1 MPLSFFCG
9 PGTLFL
15 QQGLQTLGIVG
26 GDVIHAQVDEV
37 FHVRFLVHGPDVDF
51 ETQIVRLLHPFGVFA
66 EHLHRVVDA
75 GNYTPKETEALRGF
89 IEEKGL
95 RPVLAVNTHGHVD
108 HMLGV
113 ERVKELYGVPFAL
126 HPDDGFLIESAAVH
140 GAMYGFRVEAVP
152 TVERS
157 LADGDEVAFG
167 NTRLRVIH
175 TPGHT
180 PGHVCLYLP
189 QEKILLTGD
198 TLFRESIGRTDLPGG
213 DYGWIMKSIID
224 RILPLGEEVTI
235 YPGHGGESTLGH
247 EMLYNPFITEV
258 MEGDVRPE

>member
-1 MPLSFFCG
+1 MKIARLTFNPFQENTYVLW
-9 PGTLFL
+9 
-15 QQGLQTLGIVG
+15 
-26 GDVIHAQVDEV
+26 DETGEAV
-37 FHVRFLVHGPDVDF
+37 
-51 ETQIVRLLHPFGVFA
+51 
-66 EHLHRVVDA
+66 VVDA

-95 RPVLAVNTHGHVD
+95 RPVLAVNTHGHVA

-126 HPDDGFLIESAAVH
+126 HPDDGFLIESAAAH
-140 GAMYGFRVEAVP
+140 GAMFGFRVEAGP

-180 PGHVCLYLP
+180 PGGVVLLCGEYLFC
-189 QEKILLTGD
+189 GD
-198 TLFRESIGRTDLPGG
+198 TLFAGSIGRTDLECGSSAQ
-213 DYGWIMKSIID
+213 MAESLRKLAK
-224 RILPLGEEVTI
+224 LPIPRETQVL
-235 YPGHGGESTLGH
+235 PGHGEFSTFGDELDNN
-247 EMLYNPFITEV
+247 YFIRSA
-258 MEGDVRPE
+258 VRGNNDLF

>member
-1 MPLSFFCG
+1 MKIARLTFNPFQENTYVLW
-9 PGTLFL
+9 
-15 QQGLQTLGIVG
+15 
-26 GDVIHAQVDEV
+26 DETGEAV
-37 FHVRFLVHGPDVDF
+37 
-51 ETQIVRLLHPFGVFA
+51 
-66 EHLHRVVDA
+66 VVDA

-213 DYGWIMKSIID
+213 DYGWIMKSIIY

>member
-1 MPLSFFCG
+1 MKIARLTFNPFQENTYVLW
-9 PGTLFL
+9 
-15 QQGLQTLGIVG
+15 
-26 GDVIHAQVDEV
+26 DETGEAV
-37 FHVRFLVHGPDVDF
+37 
-51 ETQIVRLLHPFGVFA
+51 
-66 EHLHRVVDA
+66 VVDA

-189 QEKILLTGD
+189 QEKILLTAIP
-198 TLFRESIGRTDLPGG
+198 LFRRDHVRLARRRLRL
-213 DYGWIMKSIID
+213 DN
-224 RILPLGEEVTI
+224 EE
-235 YPGHGGESTLGH
+235 HH
-247 EMLYNPFITEV
+247 
-258 MEGDVRPE
+258 RPHPS

>member
-1 MPLSFFCG
+1 MKIARLTFNPFQENTYVLW
-9 PGTLFL
+9 
-15 QQGLQTLGIVG
+15 
-26 GDVIHAQVDEV
+26 DETGEAV
-37 FHVRFLVHGPDVDF
+37 
-51 ETQIVRLLHPFGVFA
+51 
-66 EHLHRVVDA
+66 VVDA

-157 LADGDEVAFG
+157 LADGDEVVFG

-189 QEKILLTGD
+189 QEKVLLTGD
-198 TLFRESIGRTDLPGG
+198 TLFRGEYRAYRPARRRLRLDNEEHHRPHPAFGRGG
-213 DYGWIMKSIID
+213 DHLS
-224 RILPLGEEVTI
+224 RTR
-235 YPGHGGESTLGH
+235 GESTLGH

>member
-1 MPLSFFCG
+1 M
-9 PGTLFL
+9 
-15 QQGLQTLGIVG
+15 
-26 GDVIHAQVDEV
+26 
-37 FHVRFLVHGPDVDF
+37 
-51 ETQIVRLLHPFGVFA
+51 
-66 EHLHRVVDA
+66 
-75 GNYTPKETEALRGF
+75 
-89 IEEKGL
+89 
-95 RPVLAVNTHGHVD
+95 
-108 HMLGV
+108 
-113 ERVKELYGVPFAL
+113 
-126 HPDDGFLIESAAVH
+126 
-140 GAMYGFRVEAVP
+140 EAVP